1 MQSGDA
7 PLPAELLRATAQRYR
22 ASGKFA
28 FHYVGS
34 KLRRDPVARALFNL
48 AAGSRFGTVADLG
61 CGRGQF
67 AACLL
72 QAGLA
77 QSVIGVDFS
86 HQHLA
91 QATAAMNGLAFS
103 ARHQDFSVDQRVPEA
118 DTVLLIDVLYQLP
131 SDAQPELLL
140 HAAQAARHRL
150 IVRTANPAQ
159 GLRSKLTRAVEI
171 LGRPFWPNSGQEV
184 NAQPINDLVAVMAAC
199 GLRTVV
205 TPCWTGTPFS
215 NVLIVG
221 ERPQ

>member
-1 MQSGDA
+1 MRPNDTL
-7 PLPAELLRATAQRYR
+7 LPADLVRATARRYR
-22 ASGKFA
+22 ASGRFA

-34 KLRRDPVARALFNL
+34 KLRRDPVAGELFNR
-48 AAGSRFGTVADLG
+48 AARSQFGTVADLG

-72 QAGLA
+72 QAGLV
-77 QSVIGVDFS
+77 QSVIGIDFS
-86 HQHLA
+86 QLLLT
-91 QATAAMNGLAFS
+91 QAAAAMDGLAFS
-103 ARHQDFSVDQRVPEA
+103 ARHQDFSVDQHVPEA
-118 DTVLLIDVLYQLP
+118 DTVLLIDVLYQIP
-131 SDAQPELLL
+131 SEAQAQLLL

-159 GLRSKLTRAVEI
+159 GLRSKITRAVEI
-171 LGRPFWPNSGQEV
+171 IGRPFWPNSGREV
-184 NAQPINDLVAVMAAC
+184 NAQPINDLVAVMTAC

-221 ERPQ
+221 ERRE

>member
-1 MQSGDA
+1 MQPGDA
-7 PLPAELLRATAQRYR
+7 LLTAELLRATARRYR

-34 KLRRDPVARALFNL
+34 KLRRDPVAKALLTL
-48 AAGSRFGTVADLG
+48 AAGSHFGTVADLG

-77 QSVIGVDFS
+77 QSVIGIDFRR
-86 HQHLA
+86 QHLA
-91 QATAAMNGLAFS
+91 QATAAMSGLVFS
-103 ARHQDFSVDQRVPEA
+103 ARHQDFSVDQRVPEV

-131 SDAQPELLL
+131 SEAQPVLLL
-140 HAAQAARHRL
+140 RAAKAARHRL

-159 GLRSKLTRAVEI
+159 GLRSRITRAVEI
-171 LGRPFWPNSGQEV
+171 LCRPFWPNSGREV
-184 NAQPINDLVAVMAAC
+184 NAQPISDLVAVMTAC
-199 GLRTVV
+199 GLPTIV
-205 TPCWTGTPFS
+205 TPCWAGTPFS

-221 ERPQ
+221 ERPR